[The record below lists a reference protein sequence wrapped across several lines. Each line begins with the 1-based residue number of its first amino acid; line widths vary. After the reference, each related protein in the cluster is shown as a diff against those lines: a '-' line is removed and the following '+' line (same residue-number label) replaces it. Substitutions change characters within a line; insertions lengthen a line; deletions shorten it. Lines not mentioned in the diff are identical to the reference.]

1 MPPGLVSPDRFPH
14 RDPMDIS
21 QTNGRMINPPR
32 RFEMSTITV
41 ADWDKEA
48 RGLTT
53 SSGRGN
59 VARVEKPTSIKSAH
73 KSGKE
78 SD

>member
-14 RDPMDIS
+14 RDPMDTS
-21 QTNGRMINPPR
+21 QTNGRMVNPPR
-32 RFEMSTITV
+32 RIEFSTLTV
-41 ADWDKEA
+41 SDWDKEA

-53 SSGRGN
+53 TLGRGT
-59 VARVEKPTSIKSAH
+59 VARVEKPTSVKSAH